1 MGYILRLPS
10 INAPTDKEKIEQ
22 LRTYLYQ
29 TVKDIEFS
37 LNALESNASPVMV
50 QQRETDVNAIFAV
63 MKPLIIRSTDIL
75 NAYYDVIKDRLDGF
89 YVPIDGY
96 YRHRMVDGDIIEYVG
111 DCQLG
116 TTYIATDENTEGLPN
131 GFVHCVGTV
140 QKIVNRAIIQLTDID
155 TNRMAS
161 ISCVEGEWQEEWKLF
176 LPYEEPEPDPDEPT
190 EDDEEKEPTEDEI
203 GGEK

>member
-10 INAPTDKEKIEQ
+10 INAPTDTEKIEQ

-50 QQRETDVNAIFAV
+50 QQRDIDVNSIFPV
-63 MKPLIIRSTDIL
+63 IKQLIIRSTDIL

-96 YRHRMVDGDIIEYVG
+96 YRHLRVDGDILEYTG
-111 DCQLG
+111 DCQMG
-116 TTYIATDENTEGLPN
+116 TTYIVTDGNTEGLPDN
-131 GFVHCVGTV
+131 FVHCVGTI
-140 QKIVNRAIIQLTDID
+140 QKITNRAIIQITDID
-155 TNRMAS
+155 TNIMAS
-161 ISCVEGEWQEEWKLF
+161 KSCVEGEWQDEWKLF
-176 LPYEEPEPDPDEPT
+176 LPYEEPEPDDEEDEPIDDEPT
-190 EDDEEKEPTEDEI
+190 
-203 GGEK
+203 GGEI